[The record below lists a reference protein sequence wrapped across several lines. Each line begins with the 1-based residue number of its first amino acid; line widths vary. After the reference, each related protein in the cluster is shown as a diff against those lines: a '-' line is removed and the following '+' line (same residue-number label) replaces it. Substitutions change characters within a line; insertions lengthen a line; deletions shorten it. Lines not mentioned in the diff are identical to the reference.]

1 MGDVH
6 SELGKN
12 DVPSNPFFLR
22 DFPMSQIADKPLVSV
37 IVPTF
42 NSSTTI
48 GRTLRSIASQSYRK
62 LEIIAVHDGGSK
74 DNTLEVLEDLRRE
87 MANLRIIKTR
97 HIGRSAARNVGWM
110 AAAGEIFFF
119 ADSDEI
125 YMDDYVEVG
134 VEKIISENAAGV
146 TITGS
151 SLADED
157 SVLGRIYMEVYSR
170 LQKEKQRA
178 NTAKL
183 NWAWIFKRDAIESVG
198 GYDEDLDQAEDKDIF
213 IRIRGNGGK
222 FAVVLGDHWHH
233 LRPSKM
239 STYLRKTWDGSK
251 RRVRFSMKHNH
262 KKEMLI
268 NLAPSIAVIL
278 YLASVAIS
286 LTIFAYIT
294 LVGFLILSTGAAYK
308 WIKWSS
314 VTEWRLTG
322 LFVLLMIL
330 TRIVTSFGYLYGF
343 AVVTLGGIR
352 GPNQRT
358 ASQILDQPQVH

>member
-1 MGDVH
+1 
-6 SELGKN
+6 
-12 DVPSNPFFLR
+12 
-22 DFPMSQIADKPLVSV
+22 MSQIADKPLVSV

-48 GRTLRSIASQSYRK
+48 GRTLRSIDRQSYSRV
-62 LEIIAVHDGGSK
+62 EIIAVHDGGSI
-74 DNTLEVLEDLRRE
+74 DNTLEVLEDLTKD

-97 HIGRSAARNVGWM
+97 HIGRSAARNVGWK

-134 VEKIISENAAGV
+134 VEKIVSENAAGV

-157 SVLGRIYMEVYSR
+157 SLLGRIYTEVYSN

-178 NTAKL
+178 STAGL
-183 NWAWIFKRDAIESVG
+183 NWAWIFKREAIEAVG

-239 STYLRKTWDGSK
+239 SSYLRKTWGGSK

-262 KKEMLI
+262 KKEILI
-268 NLAPSIAVIL
+268 NLAPSITIIL
-278 YLASVAIS
+278 YLASAAVS

-294 LVGFLILSTGAAYK
+294 LLGILLLTIGAAYK
-308 WIKWSS
+308 WIRWSS
-314 VTEWRLTG
+314 ITEWKLTG

-330 TRIVTSFGYLYGF
+330 TRIITSFGYLYGL
-343 AVVTLGGIR
+343 AMVTFGGFR
-352 GPNQRT
+352 RPNHGT
-358 ASQILDQPQVH
+358 ASQILDPQLQ

>member
-1 MGDVH
+1 
-6 SELGKN
+6 
-12 DVPSNPFFLR
+12 
-22 DFPMSQIADKPLVSV
+22 MSQMQDKPLVSV

-74 DNTLEVLEDLRRE
+74 DNTLEVLEALGRDIS
-87 MANLRIIKTR
+87 NLRIIKTR
-97 HIGRSAARNVGWM
+97 HIGRSAARNVGWK

-134 VEKIISENAAGV
+134 VEKIVSENAAGV

-178 NTAKL
+178 STAGL
-183 NWAWIFKRDAIESVG
+183 NWAWIFKREAIESVG

-213 IRIRGNGGK
+213 IRIRENGGK

-239 STYLRKTWDGSK
+239 SSYLRKTWGGSK

-262 KKEMLI
+262 KREILI
-268 NLAPSIAVIL
+268 NLAPSIAIIL
-278 YLASVAIS
+278 YLASAAIS
-286 LTIFAYIT
+286 LTIFAYVT
-294 LVGFLILSTGAAYK
+294 LLGLLLLSIGAGYK

-330 TRIVTSFGYLYGF
+330 TRIITSFGYLYGL
-343 AVVTLGGIR
+343 AIVTFGGVR
-352 GPNQRT
+352 RANHGT
-358 ASQILDQPQVH
+358 ASRILDQPQLH